1 MSLLL
6 WISVLSEGLVI
17 VGLLKQKFKS
27 NFGRMGTTKAA
38 LYIDYESVL
47 WGDVNNNYTFV
58 QTKSQNSRYE
68 LKILS

>member
-27 NFGRMGTTKAA
+27 NFGRMGTTKVA